1 MKIRNPFKDNWG
13 RWKDDISM
21 KEKFIWN
28 FLIIVGGMLLANILG
43 DFIFN

>member
-28 FLIIVGGMLLANILG
+28 LVSVMVGMAFGMALAN
-43 DFIFN
+43 FIF